1 MRISHTSAIKTF
13 TLGLAATIAISAF
26 GVNGASAAT
35 SSATPAPVRAQGV
48 QLPKFGETSETVKLM
63 QSALLKNG
71 FTLVGGADGKFS
83 PRTRATLRSFQ
94 KVVGLKATGNLDRK
108 TAKVLGLLTPAPVP
122 APVVAPAPAPVVAPA
137 PVAAPAPA
145 AVAVVFTPETL
156 PAIGAKGELVVALQ
170 NALILAG
177 VQVKGGADGFFGNGT
192 KMAISTFQK
201 SKNIAASGAVDS
213 DTAIELGLLP
223 RPVLEVTLAAFPV
236 QPACYFIDT
245 WQEARGETRKHE
257 GVDIIANRG
266 TPLLAVNDGI
276 ITRTYDA
283 AKSALSGN
291 ALRLTTADGT
301 YFFYAHLDSIAPGIA
316 VGTPVKA
323 GQVIGFVGSTGN
335 TNTPHLHFEVH
346 PKGGAPINPFPIVK
360 AIDGCKK
367 K

>member
-13 TLGLAATIAISAF
+13 TVGLAATIAISAF

-35 SSATPAPVRAQGV
+35 SSATPAPVRTQSV

-122 APVVAPAPAPVVAPA
+122 APVAAPTPAPAAA

-145 AVAVVFTPETL
+145 VIAFTPETF
-156 PAIGAKGELVVALQ
+156 PVIGAKGDVVVALQ

-192 KMAISTFQK
+192 KLAISTFQK
-201 SKNIAASGAVDS
+201 SKNIAVSGTVDS

-346 PKGGAPINPFPIVK
+346 PKGGAAINPFPIVK

>member
-13 TLGLAATIAISAF
+13 TVGLAATIAISTL
-26 GVNGASAAT
+26 GVNGASATT
-35 SSATPAPVRAQGV
+35 SSATPAPVRAQSV

-122 APVVAPAPAPVVAPA
+122 APVVAPAPVPAPVVA

-145 AVAVVFTPETL
+145 AFAFTPETL
-156 PAIGAKGELVVALQ
+156 PVIGAKGEPVVALQ

-177 VQVKGGADGFFGNGT
+177 IQVRGGADGLFGNGT

-223 RPVLEVTLAAFPV
+223 RPVLEVTLAVFPV

-245 WQEARGETRKHE
+245 WHEARGATRKHE

-291 ALRLTTADGT
+291 ALRLTMADGT
-301 YFFYAHLDSIAPGIA
+301 YFFYAHLDSFAPGIA
-316 VGTPVKA
+316 IGTPVTA